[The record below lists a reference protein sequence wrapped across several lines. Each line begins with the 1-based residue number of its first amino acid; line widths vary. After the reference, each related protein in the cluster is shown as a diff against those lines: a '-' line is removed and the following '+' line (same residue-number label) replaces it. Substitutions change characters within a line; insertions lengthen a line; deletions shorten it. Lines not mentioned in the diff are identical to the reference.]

1 MINRFTRYLLLALLL
16 IAVILSLV
24 PIESVLAADVTV
36 NVSVV
41 TPTITTSSATSIVGS
56 GATLQ
61 GTLNSLGGFSPV
73 YVYFQYGLTTSYGNS
88 TAEQTKTAIG
98 IFNQPISGLTS
109 NTLYHFRT
117 IVRYRTSSYV
127 YGNDI
132 TFTTSALNLSLIH
145 I

>member
-36 NVSVV
+36 NVSVI

-61 GTLNSLGGFSPV
+61 GTLNSLGG
-73 YVYFQYGLTTSYGNS
+73 
-88 TAEQTKTAIG
+88 
-98 IFNQPISGLTS
+98 
-109 NTLYHFRT
+109 
-117 IVRYRTSSYV
+117 
-127 YGNDI
+127 
-132 TFTTSALNLSLIH
+132 
-145 I
+145 